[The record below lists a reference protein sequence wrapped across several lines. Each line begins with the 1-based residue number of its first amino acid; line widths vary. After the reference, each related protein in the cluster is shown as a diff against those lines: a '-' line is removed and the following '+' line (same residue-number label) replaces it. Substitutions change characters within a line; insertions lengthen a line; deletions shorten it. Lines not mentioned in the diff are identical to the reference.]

1 MAVAVDSPFVLNIVQ
16 TQTPL
21 PSGGTFVAGR
31 RRRINNDPYGG
42 EGYVWEDINAPV
54 DTEEPTPVKAT
65 QDSEDEHLILPGE
78 PIIEQPIELRSVAAK
93 RLDQLRQ
100 HLIDLSLSQEIS
112 TSQRPYHGYSLDNL
126 HLSTA
131 GLQDWQSPEASCAK
145 YSDRFSSPN
154 PNFNQE
160 WQQFTRD
167 AIFAPRLR
175 PQPPPVQA
183 IYDPGACIAPPS
195 PYQPSSSHERLDNE
209 HTSFYN
215 FRPELAFEMDVHC
228 NSWSSLMAQRRRK
241 IVAVAW

>member
-21 PSGGTFVAGR
+21 PSGGIFVAGR

-42 EGYVWEDINAPV
+42 EGYVWEDINVPV
-54 DTEEPTPVKAT
+54 DTEEGTPVKAT
-65 QDSEDEHLILPGE
+65 ENSEDSILSGE
-78 PIIEQPIELRSVAAK
+78 TIIEQPIELRSVAAK

-100 HLIDLSLSQEIS
+100 HLIDLSLSQEVSI
-112 TSQRPYHGYSLDNL
+112 SQRPYQGYSIDNL

-131 GLQDWQSPEASCAK
+131 GLQDWQSPQASCAQ
-145 YSDRFSSPN
+145 YYDRFSPPN

-160 WQQFTRD
+160 WQQFTRNSV
-167 AIFAPRLR
+167 FGPRLR
-175 PQPPPVQA
+175 PQAPPVQA
-183 IYDPGACIAPPS
+183 VYDPGACVAPLS

-209 HTSFYN
+209 QASSYS
-215 FRPELAFEMDVHC
+215 FRPELAFEMDVQC